1 VEKAYQFPRRN
12 IMKKLLL
19 SLVTASF
26 LTTGALANSPF
37 MNSDYEAEFQQM
49 QNYLDSMVSTHLTR
63 AKIANLGYPR
73 LNVQDKN
80 ESYIYE
86 FDLAGVPKENIKLS
100 IDENNMLHLSGTK
113 ESKSE
118 EKSQKYLKQE
128 IFYGT
133 FSRVI
138 QLPDNIDQN
147 RLETKYD
154 NGILKLTI
162 GKKAPKKVKSKLLEI
177 N

>member
-1 VEKAYQFPRRN
+1 
-12 IMKKLLL
+12 
-19 SLVTASF
+19 
-26 LTTGALANSPF
+26 
-37 MNSDYEAEFQQM
+37 
-49 QNYLDSMVSTHLTR
+49 
-63 AKIANLGYPR
+63 
-73 LNVQDKN
+73 
-80 ESYIYE
+80 
-86 FDLAGVPKENIKLS
+86 
-100 IDENNMLHLSGTK
+100 MLHLSGTK